1 METSRRSENRPAND
15 GPSSRPWQRL
25 AWSGG
30 RPVVGKYLI
39 YALFLVVTVVA
50 LSVAYEIVFLIMH
63 WQ

>member
-1 METSRRSENRPAND
+1 METNRRSGNRSSND
-15 GPSSRPWQRL
+15 RPSL
-25 AWSGG
+25 ARSGG

-50 LSVAYEIVFLIMH
+50 LSVACEIVFLITH